1 MEPNIVFII
10 DEDEESFLH
19 DFLELY
25 CEYHT
30 TSWSDEFEAHYKWN
44 QKEYIMIGTVQDG
57 KKDGKAVMSFMG
69 VPRFE
74 LNYRNGELTGPV
86 RELDNQGVT
95 KMSGHLVNGI
105 ESGLFEEY
113 NRYGDVI
120 WCGYYRNGKRYS
132 QVVKNEQMEGYYDEI
147 CEENGILLSSSQ
159 YDEMFR
165 DKNGSCLEYENGV
178 LRRSCIY
185 CNGKKIREDTVC
197 REPMIGMTDFYKE
210 FDSTGH
216 VCRICEYDDDFELS
230 GACYDIQNGKVKQM
244 SYYQNNTL
252 FRVFQSYD
260 GDEMTEYGNSGEEE
274 YIGQFAGD
282 LLRGFYRHGEGKEYA
297 HKEIQYSGSFVHG
310 KREGIGTEFQGGRP
324 IYQGYW
330 RNGRRNGKE
339 GLGNE
344 EEETIW
350 LDGHIEEDYYRSILS
365 LNLPPYSQ
373 FLSVSDGQFNEMNSL
388 CLYGFNFLKT
398 IAIGSECFQNVLRF
412 DLIGLDCLEKVT
424 IDRNSFRSDKT
435 NEPEGE
441 CCILDCPHLSVIS
454 VGDFCFQYYTSLH
467 LVNLPSLQTLELGQN
482 CFFHTSAFVLSSAI
496 VNK

>member
-44 QKEYIMIGTVQDG
+44 QKEYIMVGTVKDG

-230 GACYDIQNGKVKQM
+230 GAC
-244 SYYQNNTL
+244 
-252 FRVFQSYD
+252 
-260 GDEMTEYGNSGEEE
+260 
-274 YIGQFAGD
+274 
-282 LLRGFYRHGEGKEYA
+282 
-297 HKEIQYSGSFVHG
+297 
-310 KREGIGTEFQGGRP
+310 
-324 IYQGYW
+324 
-330 RNGRRNGKE
+330 
-339 GLGNE
+339 
-344 EEETIW
+344 
-350 LDGHIEEDYYRSILS
+350 
-365 LNLPPYSQ
+365 
-373 FLSVSDGQFNEMNSL
+373 
-388 CLYGFNFLKT
+388 
-398 IAIGSECFQNVLRF
+398 
-412 DLIGLDCLEKVT
+412 
-424 IDRNSFRSDKT
+424 
-435 NEPEGE
+435 
-441 CCILDCPHLSVIS
+441 
-454 VGDFCFQYYTSLH
+454 
-467 LVNLPSLQTLELGQN
+467 
-482 CFFHTSAFVLSSAI
+482 
-496 VNK
+496 